1 MMVFNMAKEDESIVG
16 GRFIYSVDIDG
27 KIKAWL
33 GDRLRR
39 LLNCRTW
46 GQFRKTMAFSA
57 DGKRRTI
64 IPLRQVVPFDTM
76 KNQFLATGDNSYLLT
91 TTAAE
96 AAPCIRFNKEGIQF
110 AVSTSEN
117 GIKIL
122 ANADCVRLLRSIE
135 NQAVDT
141 SRVAPATI
149 AKPQA

>member
-1 MMVFNMAKEDESIVG
+1 
-16 GRFIYSVDIDG
+16 
-27 KIKAWL
+27 
-33 GDRLRR
+33 
-39 LLNCRTW
+39 
-46 GQFRKTMAFSA
+46 
-57 DGKRRTI
+57 
-64 IPLRQVVPFDTM
+64 M

-149 AKPQA
+149 AKGPIISTFSASCSTAGTST